1 MSTVQS
7 TSTSSAADIFAS
19 INAAGKSSST
29 TTSAVDEQQNRF
41 LKLLVTQ
48 LRNQDP
54 LNPMD
59 NAEFT
64 SQLAQINTVTGI
76 EKLNTTL
83 SSLVTS
89 LASTQAEQAATMIGK
104 HVMVPGSELT
114 LSSGAAYGAI
124 NLDGKADSVTVSILD
139 SKGNVVK
146 TEDLG
151 AQSAGVVDFAWDGK
165 IDSETTAPDGTY
177 TFKVDAKQGTTA
189 VGAKTLQLGTVSAL
203 VRTSTGFQLDLGSLG
218 KVDFT
223 NVYQVL

>member
-7 TSTSSAADIFAS
+7 TSSPSAADIFAS

-41 LKLLVTQ
+41 LTLLVTQ

-64 SQLAQINTVTGI
+64 SQLAQINTVSGI

-89 LASTQAEQAATMIGK
+89 LATTQAEQAATMIGK
-104 HVMVPGSELT
+104 HVMVPGSELI

-124 NLDGKADSVTVSILD
+124 NLDGKADSVTISILD

-146 TEDLG
+146 TENLG
-151 AQSAGVVDFAWDGK
+151 TQAAGVVDFAWDGK

-177 TFKVDAKQGTTA
+177 TFKVEAKQGTTA